1 MSGVDVNCAARLM
14 RFAVLVSGQGTNLQA
29 LLDAAARGNLA
40 PAEIALVLSNKPDAP
55 ALARAAAA
63 GVATAVVDHRGH
75 PDRRAFEEA
84 MLAVLRR
91 AEIEAIVLAGFM
103 RILTEHFVSAFP
115 QRILNTHPALCPAFP
130 GVNAPQQALDYGVK
144 VTGCTVHLVDA
155 GVDTGPIVA
164 QAAVPVLDGDDAASL
179 HDRIRAHEHRLL
191 PEATRLLAA
200 GRLAVEGRRV
210 RILT

>member
-1 MSGVDVNCAARLM
+1 M
-14 RFAVLVSGQGTNLQA
+14 RIAVLVSGQGTNLMS
-29 LLDAAARGNLA
+29 LLATAARGDLA

-63 GVATAVVDHRGH
+63 GVATAVVDHRAH
-75 PDRRAFEEA
+75 ADRRSFEEA
-84 MLAVLRR
+84 MLVVLRR
-91 AEIEAIVLAGFM
+91 AEIEAVVLAGFM

-115 QRILNTHPALCPAFP
+115 LRILNTHPALCPAFP

-155 GVDTGPIVA
+155 GVDTGPIIA
-164 QAAVPVLDGDDAASL
+164 QAAVPVQHGDDAASL
-179 HDRIRAHEHRLL
+179 QARIQREEHRLL

-210 RILT
+210 RILP

>member
-1 MSGVDVNCAARLM
+1 M

-29 LLDAAARGNLA
+29 LLDAAGRGELA
-40 PAEIALVLSNKPDAP
+40 PAEIALVLSNKPGAP
-55 ALARAAAA
+55 ALTRASAA
-63 GVATAVVDHRGH
+63 GVATAVVDHRDH

-115 QRILNTHPALCPAFP
+115 LRILNTHPALCPAFP
-130 GVNAPQQALDYGVK
+130 GVDAPQQALDYGVK
-144 VTGCTVHLVDA
+144 VTGCTVHLVDV

-164 QAAVPVLDGDDAASL
+164 QAAVPVAPGDDAASL
-179 HDRIRAHEHRLL
+179 HDRIRVHEHRLL

-200 GRLAVEGRRV
+200 GRLAVDGRRV
-210 RILT
+210 RILPA